1 MSLAG
6 YLHSMFVLGVSM
18 FYVMRLLQS
27 FIGSGNYSI
36 VGPYL
41 FRPSDGAFTQP
52 RRANEFATMSR
63 SRGKCRC
70 RRIPLR

>member
-36 VGPYL
+36 VGPCL
-41 FRPSDGAFTQP
+41 FKPSDGAFTAAPILGQQ
-52 RRANEFATMSR
+52 RAPSPAGPMN
-63 SRGKCRC
+63 
-70 RRIPLR
+70 LRP